1 MAQIDVDEPLRAA
14 YVTALRGK
22 IFYDAGEIPVVDE
35 KLHHRISEHNIYVKL
50 SNQNTIQQNNKRRFA
65 AQVELRA
72 EIVHRSNSEGGKM
85 VVDNIANQ
93 VVQLLFPDKKS
104 TTISLAS
111 PLHLTFARLESS
123 DTSSLLKLDGVG
135 FLMMKTLI
143 FFNRVTQG

>member
-1 MAQIDVDEPLRAA
+1 MAQFDVDEPLRAA

-35 KLHHRISEHNIYVKL
+35 KLDHRISEHNIYVKI
-50 SNQNTIQQNNKRRFA
+50 SNQNTTQQNNKRRFA
-65 AQVELRA
+65 AQVDLRA
-72 EIVHRSNSEGGKM
+72 EIVHRSVSVGGKV

-93 VVQLLFPDKKS
+93 VLQLLFPDKKS
-104 TTISLAS
+104 TTLTLAP

-123 DTSSLLKLDGVG
+123 DTSSLLQIDTG
-135 FLMMKTLI
+135 FLMMKTLV